1 MNYNDALEITAAG
14 MEAKLTGKTNCTDA
28 DNFQNAEET
37 AVMWVCGTSG
47 DLFCWGSL
55 GSWGVLLVCLFL

>member
-14 MEAKLTGKTNCTDA
+14 IEAKLIGKANLSDA

-37 AVMWVCGTSG
+37 AVMWVCGASG
-47 DLFCWGSL
+47 VLFCWGSL
-55 GSWGVLLVCLFL
+55 GSWGFLLVCFFL